1 MNISE
6 IMTRSV
12 YTVRPETT
20 VRDAADLLA
29 RQGITSLPVLDDVE
43 RVIGLVSEAD
53 LIKHRFPPDPRSH
66 LRPAELP
73 TDDPPTR
80 VGDVMTTTVVCLP
93 ETADAADAAETM
105 LASDVRAIPVVD
117 GSHLVGIVS
126 RRDLLRTLTR
136 ADDAIAAEVT
146 ARLMAYRGTTMP
158 WRIHV
163 ENGIVTITGRMRSD
177 TEQHVVTA
185 LTRTVPG
192 VLRVHLHAT
201 RIGAVLA

>member
-1 MNISE
+1 MIIGE

-29 RQGITSLPVLDDVE
+29 RHRITSLPVLDDVE

-66 LRPAELP
+66 LRPADLP

-105 LASDVRAIPVVD
+105 LASDIRAFPSSTVHIWWA
-117 GSHLVGIVS
+117 SLVAGICS
-126 RRDLLRTLTR
+126 ARSLGPTTLLRRKSL
-136 ADDAIAAEVT
+136 
-146 ARLMAYRGTTMP
+146 RG
-158 WRIHV
+158 
-163 ENGIVTITGRMRSD
+163 
-177 TEQHVVTA
+177 
-185 LTRTVPG
+185 
-192 VLRVHLHAT
+192 
-201 RIGAVLA
+201 